1 MDQQRAADPE
11 GATRPGRAHPLL
23 DVRLH
28 QLPERPALREAL
40 ARDLRGSGPSR
51 GGDPHAR
58 AGHRARSGERACG
71 RAGQRRHVP
80 RRDRRGLQ
88 DLGRVPQPVLA
99 GVLLGGPCGPDP
111 FHALWRRRVRRA
123 GTRHPRAPAE
133 LGDLAIEIA
142 LLVWFVVGA
151 GIAAGA
157 FIISR
162 SAIQTAS
169 VAYNVLEKRLDPRV
183 ATRQTILLTLGG
195 LAAVVATSIIAGIAI
210 LAMLQGLINSSGLN

>member
-1 MDQQRAADPE
+1 
-11 GATRPGRAHPLL
+11 
-23 DVRLH
+23 
-28 QLPERPALREAL
+28 
-40 ARDLRGSGPSR
+40 
-51 GGDPHAR
+51 
-58 AGHRARSGERACG
+58 
-71 RAGQRRHVP
+71 
-80 RRDRRGLQ
+80 
-88 DLGRVPQPVLA
+88 
-99 GVLLGGPCGPDP
+99 
-111 FHALWRRRVRRA
+111 
-123 GTRHPRAPAE
+123 

-157 FIISR
+157 FIIAR
-162 SAIQTAS
+162 SAIQIAS